1 MGISS
6 ALGKYAAKLAKKD
19 KSGYTEYIAEDL
31 SVFEKMGRLKKAE
44 LEDLAENGTRAEK
57 YYAKNELERRA
68 ENKSTVKSLKEREAK
83 GELTSKQVKNRTEA
97 NKQRLPSSDSLRD
110 TVTKEYDRATQ
121 DMSEF
126 RKGGMA
132 KKKAIAAKKP
142 VAVKKPAVKKPTK
155 RGK

>member
-1 MGISS
+1 
-6 ALGKYAAKLAKKD
+6 
-19 KSGYTEYIAEDL
+19 
-31 SVFEKMGRLKKAE
+31 
-44 LEDLAENGTRAEK
+44 
-57 YYAKNELERRA
+57 
-68 ENKSTVKSLKEREAK
+68 
-83 GELTSKQVKNRTEA
+83 
-97 NKQRLPSSDSLRD
+97 LPSSDSLRD